1 MESTVTAT
9 REEFDK
15 LNQAKF
21 ETLELQKGLDEAIQ
35 ASKTAAQNCEKDI
48 VNLKKEIEDLKE
60 LKRLALLYQDESKE
74 GLCEFSIASKEKE
87 LISIL
92 ERIKMDYPELK
103 MDISSIE

>member
-35 ASKTAAQNCEKDI
+35 ASKTAAQDCEKDI
-48 VNLKKEIEDLKE
+48 VSLKKEIEDLKE
-60 LKRLALLYQDESKE
+60 QKRLAILYQDEVE
-74 GLCEFSIASKEKE
+74 NNL
-87 LISIL
+87 
-92 ERIKMDYPELK
+92 
-103 MDISSIE
+103 